1 LAYFSFQTAQIIWQ
15 SNLQLNRSP
24 ILVCR
29 CDNRTADRDRI
40 EHRALGDR
48 QRLLRDQH
56 QSRAV
61 RAAAPPPRILRQGF
75 QALIALLTD
84 KLTED
89 QAWEVLQ
96 QVDNVHDAEW
106 GINWTTLETVADD
119 LYPAPDDEKEA

>member
-1 LAYFSFQTAQIIWQ
+1 
-15 SNLQLNRSP
+15 
-24 ILVCR
+24 
-29 CDNRTADRDRI
+29 
-40 EHRALGDR
+40 
-48 QRLLRDQH
+48 
-56 QSRAV
+56 V